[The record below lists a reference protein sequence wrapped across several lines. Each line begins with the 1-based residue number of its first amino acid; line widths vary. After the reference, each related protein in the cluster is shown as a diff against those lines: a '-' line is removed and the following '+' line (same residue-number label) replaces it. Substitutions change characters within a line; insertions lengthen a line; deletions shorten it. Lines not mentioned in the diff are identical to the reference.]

1 MTEKE
6 AQRELLKRL
15 LKAMR
20 RRETLYVKE
29 HLRIVNEKKYGQAA
43 RSFSDGMAEAGKEL
57 VGYMENVL
65 ADLEE
70 GIAVEKAKAMEE
82 EDNG

>member
-29 HLRIVNEKKYGQAA
+29 HLRVVNERYGQAA